1 MCHVLLPQYLF
12 TLNVSGNAV
21 CACCVEIVCYIFISL
36 HWIGSLMLGSYLD
49 ALANNL
55 SLSLYI
61 YTHTCIHK
69 KLSRSFLIFSFFFF
83 LGCVFSAPSL
93 CWICKSSEFYHY
105 YNFECCW
112 QVKWSLVREMN
123 GVQTCPLSSILYF
136 MNHLRTSSL
145 LIKRK
150 AGKNNQPISWA
161 TAYFSYLTS

>member
-1 MCHVLLPQYLF
+1 MIICLIKGFISEAAAKCPLTYIEISPKSLHFGSPGVTFCCPNTSSHSMFLEML
-12 TLNVSGNAV
+12 

-112 QVKWSLVREMN
+112 QVKWVFSPWNEWCSN
-123 GVQTCPLSSILYF
+123 LSIV
-136 MNHLRTSSL
+136 
-145 LIKRK
+145 
-150 AGKNNQPISWA
+150 
-161 TAYFSYLTS
+161 